1 MKAVSAEPVCS
12 GLLLLKYHPSQRYV
26 CGLAPIPHQSAAEM
40 SFAPFLYCG
49 CLCATSRPCVL
60 EPTAETIH
68 PVLTH
73 KLGTILSPL
82 LT

>member
-1 MKAVSAEPVCS
+1 MKAGSAEPVCS
-12 GLLLLKYHPSQRYV
+12 GLLLLKRYPSQRDV
-26 CGLAPIPHQSAAEM
+26 CGLAPIPRPSAAEM

-49 CLCATSRPCVL
+49 CLRANSRPCFL

-73 KLGTILSPL
+73 DPGTILSPL